1 MFDQSI
7 IDRLREQGFVR
18 LDYEGVAMGAP
29 GADLPTQVHFKV
41 NVGIRLDGN
50 TIVLSQG
57 GINMDSFRIFE
68 ESILPEDEEW
78 VREDPLRLYSF
89 LLASMA
95 SFLAAGVAPYGLM
108 LDVRPS
114 TPPPPL
120 RLL

>member
-1 MFDQSI
+1 MLDQAI
-7 IDRLREQGFVR
+7 IDQLREQGFVR
-18 LDYEGVAMGAP
+18 IDYEGVAMGAP
-29 GADLPTQVHFKV
+29 GADFPRQVHFKV
-41 NVGIRLDGN
+41 NVGIRLEGN
-50 TIVLSQG
+50 AIVLSQG
-57 GINMDSFRIFE
+57 GINMDSFQIFE
-68 ESILPEDEEW
+68 GSILPEDEEW

-95 SFLAAGVAPYGLM
+95 NFLAAGIAPYGLT